1 MYRTYIKKGGLNM
14 NGQRKRIGLLT
25 GGGDCPGLNSV
36 IRAVVKTAINI
47 YGYEIIGFTDGYMGL
62 VNNRFKKLTLSDV
75 SGLLDKG
82 GTILGTTD
90 SFDPFN
96 MTIDI
101 DGEKQERDM
110 SGRIVDNIKMHD
122 IEALIVIGGIN
133 TITTGYR
140 LSLLGVNVIAIPKNI
155 DNDIPGTDA
164 TIGFISAVNT
174 ATEALD
180 KLHST
185 AESHHRVM
193 VLEVMGRRAGWVAL
207 ESGIAGG
214 ADIILIPEIP
224 YEINLIARRIL
235 ERKKSGKN
243 FSIVCVSEGCIPADK
258 AKNADSPD
266 DNCLKSMHNIS
277 SDIATELEK
286 LTHLE
291 TRVTVLGYLQ
301 RGGEPSPSDR
311 ILTTRL
317 GVEAVNMA
325 AQGIY
330 NKMAGISNNA
340 LCPIDLSEV
349 AYKCKHVPVDG
360 ELVRIARN
368 MGVSFGD

>member
-1 MYRTYIKKGGLNM
+1 M
-14 NGQRKRIGLLT
+14 NGQRKRIGILT

-36 IRAVVKTAINI
+36 IRAVVKTSINI

-62 VNNRFKKLTLSDV
+62 VNNRFKKLALSDV

-90 SFDPFN
+90 SFDPFKMVVDN
-96 MTIDI
+96 

-110 SGRIVDNIKMHD
+110 SGRIIDNLKMHN
-122 IEALIVIGGIN
+122 IECLIVIGGIN

-140 LSLLGVNVIAIPKNI
+140 LSLKGVKVIAIPKNI

-174 ATEALD
+174 ATDALD
-180 KLHST
+180 KLHSS
-185 AESHHRVM
+185 AESHHRLM
-193 VLEVMGRRAGWVAL
+193 LLEVMGRRAGWVAL

-224 YEINLIARRIL
+224 YDINLVARKIL
-235 ERKKSGKN
+235 ERKRTGKN
-243 FSIVCVSEGCIPADK
+243 FSIICVSEGAVA
-258 AKNADSPD
+258 AKGSEYIDDSCPEYT
-266 DNCLKSMHNIS
+266 NQMYGVS
-277 SDIATELEK
+277 SRIAAQLEK

-291 TRVTVLGYLQ
+291 SRVTVLGYLQ
-301 RGGEPSPSDR
+301 RGGEPSPTDR
-311 ILTTRL
+311 ILSTRL
-317 GVEAVNMA
+317 GVEAVKMA
-325 AQGIY
+325 AEGIY
-330 NKMAGISNNA
+330 NKMAGIVNNE
-340 LCPIDLSEV
+340 LCPIDLAEV
-349 AYKCKHVPVDG
+349 ANKCKHVPVDG

>member
-1 MYRTYIKKGGLNM
+1 M
-14 NGQRKRIGLLT
+14 NGQRKRIGILT

-47 YGYEIIGFTDGYMGL
+47 YGYEIIGFTDGYTGL
-62 VNNRFKKLTLSDV
+62 VNNRFRKLTLSDV

-90 SFDPFN
+90 SFDPFKMIVDN
-96 MTIDI
+96 DS
-101 DGEKQERDM
+101 EKQERDM
-110 SGRIVDNIKMHD
+110 SGRIVDNLKMHD

-140 LSLLGVNVIAIPKNI
+140 LSLLGVKVIAIPKNI
-155 DNDIPGTDA
+155 DNDIPCTDA

-185 AESHHRVM
+185 AESHHRIM
-193 VLEVMGRRAGWVAL
+193 LLEVMGRRAGWVAL

-224 YEINLIARRIL
+224 YDINLIARKIF

-243 FSIVCVSEGCIPADK
+243 FSIICVSEGCIPAGKSESPGIID
-258 AKNADSPD
+258 ADCPS
-266 DNCLKSMHNIS
+266 LVHGIS
-277 SDIATELEK
+277 SDIATKLEK

-317 GVEAVNMA
+317 GVEAVNMV
-325 AQGIY
+325 AQGNY
-330 NKMAGISNNA
+330 NKMAGIRNNV
-340 LCPIDLSEV
+340 LYPIDLSDV
-349 AYKCKHVPVDG
+349 AYKSKYVPVDG

>member
-1 MYRTYIKKGGLNM
+1 M
-14 NGQRKRIGLLT
+14 NGQRKRIGILT

-47 YGYEIIGFTDGYMGL
+47 YGYEVIGFNDGYMGL

-90 SFDPFN
+90 NLDPFK
-96 MTIDI
+96 MVVDI
-101 DGEKQERDM
+101 DGNKVERDM
-110 SGRIVDNIKMHD
+110 SDRIIYNLKMHD
-122 IEALIVIGGIN
+122 IEGLIVIGGIN
-133 TITTGYR
+133 TITTGYK
-140 LSLLGVNVIAIPKNI
+140 LSLMGIKVIAIPKNI
-155 DNDIPGTDA
+155 DNDIPGTDT
-164 TIGFISAVNT
+164 TIGFITAVNT

-180 KLHST
+180 KLHSS
-185 AESHHRVM
+185 AESHHRLM
-193 VLEVMGRRAGWVAL
+193 LLEVMGRRADWVAL

-224 YEINLIARRIL
+224 YNINIIARKIL
-235 ERKKSGKN
+235 ERKRTGKN
-243 FSIVCVSEGCIPADK
+243 FSILCVSEGAVPAEGTEQ
-258 AKNADSPD
+258 PD
-266 DNCLKSMHNIS
+266 ILCPEQIKSMYGVS
-277 SDIATELEK
+277 SQIAAQLEK
-286 LTHLE
+286 LTQLE

-325 AQGIY
+325 AAGKY
-330 NKMAGISNNA
+330 NKMAGIVNNEI
-340 LCPIDLSEV
+340 CPIDLEKV
-349 AYKCKHVPVDG
+349 AYNCKHVPVDG

>member
-1 MYRTYIKKGGLNM
+1 M
-14 NGQRKRIGLLT
+14 NGQRKRIGILT

-36 IRAVVKTAINI
+36 IRAVVKTSINI

-62 VNNRFKKLTLSDV
+62 VNNRFKKLALSDV

-90 SFDPFN
+90 SFDPFKMVVDN
-96 MTIDI
+96 

-110 SGRIVDNIKMHD
+110 SGRIIDNLKMHN
-122 IEALIVIGGIN
+122 IECLIVIGGIN

-140 LSLLGVNVIAIPKNI
+140 LSLKGVKVIAIPKNI

-174 ATEALD
+174 ATDALD
-180 KLHST
+180 KLHSS
-185 AESHHRVM
+185 AESHHRLM
-193 VLEVMGRRAGWVAL
+193 LLEVMGRRAGWVAL

-224 YEINLIARRIL
+224 YDINLVARKIL
-235 ERKKSGKN
+235 ERKRTGKN
-243 FSIVCVSEGCIPADK
+243 FSIICVSEGAVA
-258 AKNADSPD
+258 AKGSEYIDDSCPEYT
-266 DNCLKSMHNIS
+266 NQMYGVS
-277 SDIATELEK
+277 SRIAAQLEK

-291 TRVTVLGYLQ
+291 SRVTVLGYLQ
-301 RGGEPSPSDR
+301 RGGEPSPTDR
-311 ILTTRL
+311 ILSTRL
-317 GVEAVNMA
+317 GVEAVKMA
-325 AQGIY
+325 AEGIY
-330 NKMAGISNNA
+330 NKMAGIVNNE
-340 LCPIDLSEV
+340 LCPIDLTEV
-349 AYKCKHVPVDG
+349 ANKCKHVPVDG

>member
-1 MYRTYIKKGGLNM
+1 M
-14 NGQRKRIGLLT
+14 NGQRKRIGILT

-47 YGYEIIGFTDGYMGL
+47 YGYEVIGFNDGYMGL

-90 SFDPFN
+90 NLDPFK
-96 MTIDI
+96 MVVDI
-101 DGEKQERDM
+101 DGNKVERDM
-110 SGRIVDNIKMHD
+110 SDRIIYNLKMHD
-122 IEALIVIGGIN
+122 IEGLIVIGGIN
-133 TITTGYR
+133 TITTGYK
-140 LSLLGVNVIAIPKNI
+140 LSLMGIKVIAIPKNI
-155 DNDIPGTDA
+155 DNDIPGTDT
-164 TIGFISAVNT
+164 TIGFITAVNT

-180 KLHST
+180 KLHSS
-185 AESHHRVM
+185 AESHHRLM
-193 VLEVMGRRAGWVAL
+193 LLEVMGRRAGWVAL

-224 YEINLIARRIL
+224 YNINIIARKIL
-235 ERKKSGKN
+235 ERKRTGKN
-243 FSIVCVSEGCIPADK
+243 FSILCVSEGAVPAEGTEQ
-258 AKNADSPD
+258 PD
-266 DNCLKSMHNIS
+266 ILCPEQIKSMYGVS
-277 SDIATELEK
+277 SQIAAQLEK
-286 LTHLE
+286 LTQLE

-325 AQGIY
+325 AAGKY
-330 NKMAGISNNA
+330 NKMAGIVNNEI
-340 LCPIDLSEV
+340 CPIDLEKV
-349 AYKCKHVPVDG
+349 AYNCKHVPVDG